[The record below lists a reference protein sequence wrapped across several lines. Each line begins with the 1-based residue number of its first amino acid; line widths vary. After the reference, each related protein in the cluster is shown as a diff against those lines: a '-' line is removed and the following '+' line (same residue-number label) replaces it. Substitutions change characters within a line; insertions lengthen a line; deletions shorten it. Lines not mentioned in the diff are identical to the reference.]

1 MNKYVWCYIFCCE
14 LSNLLINLYNA
25 GWMLEMAKKSTLRNA
40 RGQFYSASAL
50 STLDRLVLDLLLS
63 LNSIYNYIAA
73 EMHNHIYTYLIVLS
87 VCLMFQKE
95 RKAYEVVV
103 HDGKL
108 IYKQSGILV
117 NSKEGSKSIFVLS
130 TTRALYVGPKK
141 KGQFQHSSFLS
152 GGATTAA
159 GRLVAHDGVLEVLT
173 HPMPRKYIPH

>member
-1 MNKYVWCYIFCCE
+1 
-14 LSNLLINLYNA
+14 
-25 GWMLEMAKKSTLRNA
+25 
-40 RGQFYSASAL
+40 
-50 STLDRLVLDLLLS
+50 
-63 LNSIYNYIAA
+63 
-73 EMHNHIYTYLIVLS
+73 MHNHIYTYLIVLS

-173 HPMPRKYIPH
+173 HPMPLKYIPH